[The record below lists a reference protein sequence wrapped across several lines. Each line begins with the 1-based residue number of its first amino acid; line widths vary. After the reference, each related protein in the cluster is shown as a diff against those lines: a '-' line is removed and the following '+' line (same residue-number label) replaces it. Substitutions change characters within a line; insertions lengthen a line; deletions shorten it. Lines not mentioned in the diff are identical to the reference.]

1 LIRPGH
7 NIGDEF
13 CGCSCKRGPA
23 IMLLKQTEAKRRPTE
38 RTANLNNA
46 VENSNGS
53 NSPVDTVSD
62 KKPSFTLPKWRK
74 NLILFSVSWMTLV
87 ITYSST
93 ALLAALP
100 EIGSDF
106 STTQESIAITNS
118 GVFIAMGFSSFI
130 WIPVGLMIGRQRA
143 YNLAIFI
150 LCACSCGAAVAT
162 NMAIFTAMRVLVGFT
177 GTYFMVAGQTILADI
192 FEPVSVSEN
201 FDSFLS

>member
-1 LIRPGH
+1 
-7 NIGDEF
+7 
-13 CGCSCKRGPA
+13 
-23 IMLLKQTEAKRRPTE
+23 MLLKQTEAKRRPTE
-38 RTANLNNA
+38 RTTSLSNA

-53 NSPVDTVSD
+53 NSPVDTVLD
-62 KKPSFTLPKWRK
+62 KKPSFTLPEWRK

-192 FEPVSVSEN
+192 FEPVGLSEN
-201 FDSFLS
+201 